1 MIPVSISTITP
12 SKAHPSEPSSLREGL
27 ILTGLTLLGLLIGL
41 TGWWLHPFIF
51 NLPILEWGGY
61 GLNFLAGGIPAGRK
75 AWDSLVRERKLDV
88 DLLMVVAALGAVSVG
103 AAEDGAI
110 LLFLFTL
117 SNTLQDWAMQRTS
130 NAIHALMK
138 LNPETATVR
147 DHSGFDRQVPL
158 EGIVVGDTL
167 VVKPGER
174 FAADGAILSGG
185 SSVDESA
192 ITGESVPVDK
202 NVGDPVRSGTL
213 NGPGALLVRVER
225 PAGESTLAKL
235 VRMVEAAQAAKSPT
249 EQFADRLE
257 GPYTV
262 AVLLSIPVVFVFA
275 HFVFNLGLSAAWYR
289 AMTFLVAASPCAVVI
304 ATPAAML
311 SAMGAGARHGVLFK
325 SGAALEELARA
336 KILAFDKTGTLTEGK
351 MRLVKIQALAGDQ
364 SELLALAAGLER
376 SSEHPVAQ
384 AIVAAFTGQVVPIR
398 DAQAIKGQGITA
410 QLARPE
416 DRARFAGSRVW
427 AGNRALAQSQGVG
440 IDQALET
447 NLHALERDGYTTM
460 ILGCDARA
468 LAVLAVADT
477 PRANAKDAIAS
488 LHANR
493 LRLVM
498 LTGDRQIVAE
508 RVARAL
514 NVDEVRGELLP
525 EQKLEVIAALRR
537 EHPVAMIGDGVNDAP
552 ALASA
557 DVGVAMGS
565 GSDVALESAD
575 VVLMKN
581 DLAKLAGA
589 IRLARDAQ
597 ATVRFNLSF
606 ALGVIAVVGS
616 LSLFGFVPL
625 PLAVIAHEGGTVF
638 VCLVGLRLLA
648 HPVSA

>member
-1 MIPVSISTITP
+1 
-12 SKAHPSEPSSLREGL
+12 
-27 ILTGLTLLGLLIGL
+27 
-41 TGWWLHPFIF
+41 
-51 NLPILEWGGY
+51 
-61 GLNFLAGGIPAGRK
+61 
-75 AWDSLVRERKLDV
+75 
-88 DLLMVVAALGAVSVG
+88 
-103 AAEDGAI
+103 
-110 LLFLFTL
+110 
-117 SNTLQDWAMQRTS
+117 
-130 NAIHALMK
+130 
-138 LNPETATVR
+138 
-147 DHSGFDRQVPL
+147 
-158 EGIVVGDTL
+158 
-167 VVKPGER
+167 
-174 FAADGAILSGG
+174 
-185 SSVDESA
+185 
-192 ITGESVPVDK
+192 
-202 NVGDPVRSGTL
+202 
-213 NGPGALLVRVER
+213 
-225 PAGESTLAKL
+225 
-235 VRMVEAAQAAKSPT
+235 
-249 EQFADRLE
+249 
-257 GPYTV
+257 
-262 AVLLSIPVVFVFA
+262 
-275 HFVFNLGLSAAWYR
+275 
-289 AMTFLVAASPCAVVI
+289 
-304 ATPAAML
+304 
-311 SAMGAGARHGVLFK
+311 
-325 SGAALEELARA
+325 
-336 KILAFDKTGTLTEGK
+336 
-351 MRLVKIQALAGDQ
+351 
-364 SELLALAAGLER
+364 
-376 SSEHPVAQ
+376 
-384 AIVAAFTGQVVPIR
+384 
-398 DAQAIKGQGITA
+398 
-410 QLARPE
+410 
-416 DRARFAGSRVW
+416 
-427 AGNRALAQSQGVG
+427 
-440 IDQALET
+440 
-447 NLHALERDGYTTM
+447 M